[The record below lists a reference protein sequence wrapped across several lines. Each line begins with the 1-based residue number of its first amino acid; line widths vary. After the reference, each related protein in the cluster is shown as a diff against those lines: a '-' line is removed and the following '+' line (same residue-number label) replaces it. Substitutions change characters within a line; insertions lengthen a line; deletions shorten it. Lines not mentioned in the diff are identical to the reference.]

1 MITLI
6 IARFRNNKLEDD
18 LIESWETFKQPSTAK
33 EYPNVDQDDV
43 EQITEVVNDLWS
55 QLEQEEGL
63 N

>member
-18 LIESWETFKQPSTAK
+18 LIESWETFKQPSETK
-33 EYPNVDQDDV
+33 QYLDEQQGDV